1 MKQLSL
7 LKFVMG
13 TLIIWA
19 CSGGGD
25 GGSPTEPVNPQP
37 TAPSAE
43 NINVT
48 TNEDT
53 PTVITLKGADVNN
66 APLSF
71 SITKQAAQGT
81 FTLSGNSGTY
91 TPNANINGTDEI
103 QYVVSNGTA
112 TSTVATLA
120 ITINPVDDDPESIDI
135 TVTTDEDTPTSFTLE
150 ANEYDGD
157 DITFQI
163 DETTQYGTLSLDGNQ
178 ASYIPNAHWFG
189 VENFTFSVF
198 DSNDRSIKTGNGTIV
213 VNSINDT
220 PSSYDIYD
228 IVAPYN
234 EVTAIP
240 LGGDDDD
247 GDNLAFELYTEPT
260 KGNITVSNDTAYFS
274 PTVGLGADTFEYR
287 AYDGSAYSD
296 PGTVYL
302 DISNP
307 NQISISHDIDNDNF
321 IRFEGLNDG
330 SLVFAGAKQ
339 NEETTLLVYKVLNN
353 KIVNQVEILTSTDG
367 GEAYPAWIIQN
378 NNGNIMIFCK
388 GFIYELDNDLTN
400 VNTAAV
406 DSSVNAFSEFK
417 QLSNGHY
424 FFFNGDKKLFT
435 ESFDEVVTGFEG
447 ATENLLYH
455 DSFYYRITTDDNGWW
470 LEKYNDSFN
479 IVTEKKFIAVRMS
492 NPHLFVADN
501 KVVIL
506 TNFNGENYGYMYDLD
521 LNHLLT
527 KQLYRGYADALYSS
541 SNYNQFRQVD
551 DGFIYLINDRDYGEY
566 YGAIVKINN
575 NLNFEFVSTSR
586 HTDFGQRRYVLSTPN
601 AYIYANSRSYYI
613 NLSYVTKLGNR
624 MSFD

>member
-112 TSTVATLA
+112 TSTVATVA

-189 VENFTFSVF
+189 VENFTF
-198 DSNDRSIKTGNGTIV
+198 
-213 VNSINDT
+213 
-220 PSSYDIYD
+220 
-228 IVAPYN
+228 
-234 EVTAIP
+234 
-240 LGGDDDD
+240 
-247 GDNLAFELYTEPT
+247 
-260 KGNITVSNDTAYFS
+260 
-274 PTVGLGADTFEYR
+274 
-287 AYDGSAYSD
+287 
-296 PGTVYL
+296 
-302 DISNP
+302 
-307 NQISISHDIDNDNF
+307 
-321 IRFEGLNDG
+321 
-330 SLVFAGAKQ
+330 
-339 NEETTLLVYKVLNN
+339 
-353 KIVNQVEILTSTDG
+353 
-367 GEAYPAWIIQN
+367 
-378 NNGNIMIFCK
+378 FC
-388 GFIYELDNDLTN
+388 L
-400 VNTAAV
+400 
-406 DSSVNAFSEFK
+406 
-417 QLSNGHY
+417 
-424 FFFNGDKKLFT
+424 
-435 ESFDEVVTGFEG
+435 
-447 ATENLLYH
+447 
-455 DSFYYRITTDDNGWW
+455 
-470 LEKYNDSFN
+470 
-479 IVTEKKFIAVRMS
+479 
-492 NPHLFVADN
+492 
-501 KVVIL
+501 
-506 TNFNGENYGYMYDLD
+506 
-521 LNHLLT
+521 
-527 KQLYRGYADALYSS
+527 
-541 SNYNQFRQVD
+541 
-551 DGFIYLINDRDYGEY
+551 
-566 YGAIVKINN
+566 
-575 NLNFEFVSTSR
+575 
-586 HTDFGQRRYVLSTPN
+586 
-601 AYIYANSRSYYI
+601 
-613 NLSYVTKLGNR
+613 
-624 MSFD
+624 